1 MVIAN
6 DTPYSGLHTNPQRL
20 KHAAATKLALTEL
33 FDGEAGSIHRF
44 KSDFAQRM
52 KSVGLK
58 MEFEIKIGERPRPL
72 GVDDAVWLNDT
83 THFIFQN
90 LLDNYSGITLAQVKA
105 TRDEVRATVNAL
117 DRVPTARDPAAVHF
131 ASKQHRSWIH
141 EFIRNSITSNVCS
154 TLEAYDEDHDG
165 DGIVLYYCFLQE
177 FSGATWEVLVLT
189 EEALCEHTRIL
200 RALVEYPQGNLE
212 EIQEK
217 TLRST

>member
-1 MVIAN
+1 
-6 DTPYSGLHTNPQRL
+6 
-20 KHAAATKLALTEL
+20 
-33 FDGEAGSIHRF
+33 
-44 KSDFAQRM
+44 M

-72 GVDDAVWLNDT
+72 GVNDAVWLNDPT
-83 THFIFQN
+83 RFIFQN

-141 EFIRNSITSNVCS
+141 EFIRNSITSNVRS
-154 TLEAYDEDHDG
+154 TLEAYDEDHYG

-177 FSGATWEVLVLT
+177 FSGATREALVLP
-189 EEALCEHTRIL
+189 EEALHPMKLQLVNFNQDIKAFTSYCRLHLRNILGSGGQISHTHWIIV
-200 RALVEYPQGNLE
+200 ACF
-212 EIQEK
+212 I
-217 TLRST
+217 